1 MNKQQMTFDALYQG
15 IFLTVSQTIKNVSFC
30 LLLVLG
36 ASSEVRQ
43 FFLKQASGQ
52 DCQTLQLGESW
63 ISQSPITCQRECM
76 SRYSE
81 NCQAVVYNGQI
92 GNCRPGSIA
101 FGPIEKVT
109 TSIPESGSSDKL
121 YYVRQPIPP
130 CNTSNNFALY
140 DVCGTSAC
148 LYLSTSVADNY
159 SHARLLCSQMNS
171 RLFVGNTMAKF
182 SMFWYTTKTYMNVN
196 TYIGLQDID
205 VEGNFV
211 WENGEPLSDEQYQYI
226 WLPEEPNNIGGD
238 QNCAVIQHAMYPEN
252 FGIDDDQC
260 YWKNYYVCE
269 RCEQC

>member
-1 MNKQQMTFDALYQG
+1 MTFNALCHG

-36 ASSEVRQ
+36 ANCEVRQ

-52 DCQTLQLGESW
+52 DCQSGESW
-63 ISQSPITCQRECM
+63 ISHFLFDCHLECIR
-76 SRYSE
+76 RYSE
-81 NCQAVVYNGQI
+81 NCQAVVYNGQT

-130 CNTSNNFALY
+130 CNTSNNFSHY

-148 LYLSTSVADNY
+148 LYLSTSEADNY
-159 SHARLLCSQMNS
+159 SHARLICSQMNS
-171 RLFVGNTMAKF
+171 RLIVGNTRAKF
-182 SMFWYTTKTYMNVN
+182 SLFWYTIKTYMSAN

-226 WLPEEPNNIGGD
+226 WIPGEPTNGAGK
-238 QNCAVIQHAMYPEN
+238 QNCAVVQHAQWPRK
-252 FGIDDDQC
+252 FGIDDYSC
-260 YWKNYYVCE
+260 NSKKYYVCE